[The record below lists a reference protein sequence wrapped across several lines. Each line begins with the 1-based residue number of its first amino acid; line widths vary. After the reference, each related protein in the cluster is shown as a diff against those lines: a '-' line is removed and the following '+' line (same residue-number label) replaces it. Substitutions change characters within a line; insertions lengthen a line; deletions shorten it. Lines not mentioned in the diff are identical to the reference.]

1 MISGIFIISVFLI
14 EGDGTF
20 TKKDWGEKCILQI

>member
-1 MISGIFIISVFLI
+1 MINDIFIISVFLI